1 MDLTRGQRA
10 KIADLVPGGQQLS
23 IGVAAE
29 GSGLVIDFACFGLD
43 AQGKLSDERYMTFFN
58 QPETPC
64 GGVRLETPPGDAA
77 GFAIDLGKLPASID
91 RLTLTAAL
99 DGAGTMSQLNRGH
112 VRFLGPSGEV
122 GRFAFTG
129 ADFASERALMLL
141 EIYRKDGTWR
151 TCALG
156 QGFNGG
162 LDALVR
168 HFGGTVAEPAP
179 APPKAE
185 PPKPP
190 APLVN
195 LSKITLEKRGNTVS
209 LEKKGGQGHGEIL
222 INLNWAMGSAPV
234 KRGLFGGARPGGIDL
249 DIGCLFELQD
259 GTKSVVQALGNTFG
273 NFFGPPY
280 IMLDADDRTGT
291 RTEGENLRI
300 NGKHWDEIK
309 RVLVFAFIYEGTPN
323 WSEANAVIRL
333 KMPEQPEI
341 EVRLDSPDN
350 RNPMCAIALLENDRG
365 AIRVTK
371 LVDYYRTHPDVD
383 KAYGW
388 GLQWVRGR
396 K

>member
-10 KIADLVPGGQQLS
+10 KIADLVPGGQQLAL
-23 IGVAAE
+23 GVAAE
-29 GSGLVIDFACFGLD
+29 GPGLVIDFACFGLD

-58 QPETPC
+58 QPQTPC

-99 DGAGTMSQLNRGH
+99 DGAGTMSQLSRGH
-112 VRFLGPSGEV
+112 VRFLGPGGEV

-129 ADFASERALMLL
+129 GDFASERALMLL
-141 EIYRKDGTWR
+141 EIYRKDGIWR

-168 HFGGTVAEPAP
+168 HFGGTVAEPTP
-179 APPKAE
+179 APTPE
-185 PPKPP
+185 PPKPQ
-190 APLVN
+190 APPVN

-209 LEKKGGQGHGEIL
+209 LQKKGSQAHGEIL
-222 INLNWAMGSAPV
+222 INLNWAMRSAPV
-234 KRGLFGGARPGGIDL
+234 KRGLFGGTRSGGIDL
-249 DIGCLFELQD
+249 DIGCLFELKD

-273 NFFGPPY
+273 NFWGPPY

-323 WSEANAVIRL
+323 WGEANAVIRL

-341 EVRLDSPDN
+341 EVRLDSPDS
-350 RNPMCAIALLENDRG
+350 RNPMCAIALLENDGG

-371 LVDYYRTHPDVD
+371 LVDYYRAHPDVD

-388 GLQWVRGR
+388 GLQWVRGS